1 MFATMINSMSFQWL
15 TMRISEENDRRKRE
29 AEILERLPRALEE
42 VHESVML
49 CIESYKQAFGDQ
61 AAEVT
66 LSADKLRVTVRA
78 QREGRWQETSRVEV
92 ATVASIPGF
101 QIDRGTGGEPL
112 IIEVGVLPGDKLF
125 FRDRAQDQYVTMEEL
140 TRRTLDRAFFPNLAE

>member
-1 MFATMINSMSFQWL
+1 MIKFMSFQWL
-15 TMRISEENDRRKRE
+15 NMRISEENDRRKRE

-42 VHESVML
+42 VHESVLL
-49 CIESYKQAFGDQ
+49 CVENYKQAFGPE
-61 AAEVT
+61 AAEVS
-66 LSADKLRVTVRA
+66 LGAGNLRVTVRA
-78 QREGRWQETSRVEV
+78 QREGRWQETSRVEL